1 MRAIKAFG
9 PKDLRLVEL
18 PDPTPGP
25 GEVLIRV
32 HASGICGSDKEYWLQ
47 GPTDGVY
54 GHEAMGE
61 VVALGEGVKHLRVG
75 ERVAINNVIG
85 CGRCA
90 ACRAGRFVF
99 CPHRPGRDVNGGYGE
114 MLVAPERNCL
124 RLDERV
130 GDEAGCLIFDNWG
143 TPYAALKRNGVGEGD
158 DLVIFGCGPIG
169 LAAAV
174 LAKHRGAYVIAV
186 DPVAY
191 RREAALRLA
200 ADHALAP
207 DEDLPAAVRALTSGR
222 GASVVLECSGQGA
235 AYALG
240 LAALRIGGTLV
251 AVGEGAR
258 FDLRPSEGLIHRH
271 LKIVGSWYS
280 TMAEG
285 REVQELIVT
294 GAIDPLVFVTHRVG
308 LEEVPRALARFAS
321 REEGVLKTVVVMKK

>member
-18 PDPTPGP
+18 PDPIPGP
-25 GEVLIRV
+25 GEVLIEV
-32 HASGICGSDKEYWLQ
+32 HASGICGSDKEYWLH

-85 CGRCA
+85 CGRCP

-99 CPHRPGRDVNGGYGE
+99 CPLRSGRDVNGGYGE
-114 MLVAPERNCL
+114 LRVAPERNCL
-124 RLDERV
+124 RLDDRV
-130 GDEAGCLIFDNWG
+130 SDEAGCLIFDNWG
-143 TPYAALKRNGVGEGD
+143 TPYAALKRAGVGEGD

-174 LAKHRGAYVIAV
+174 LAKRFGAYVIAV

-200 ADHALAP
+200 ADAALTP
-207 DEDLPAAVRALTSGR
+207 GEDLPAMVRELTGGL
-222 GASVVLECSGQGA
+222 GASFVL
-235 AYALG
+235 
-240 LAALRIGGTLV
+240 
-251 AVGEGAR
+251 
-258 FDLRPSEGLIHRH
+258 D
-271 LKIVGSWYS
+271 
-280 TMAEG
+280 
-285 REVQELIVT
+285 
-294 GAIDPLVFVTHRVG
+294 
-308 LEEVPRALARFAS
+308 
-321 REEGVLKTVVVMKK
+321 

>member
-18 PDPTPGP
+18 PDPAPGP

-32 HASGICGSDKEYWLQ
+32 RASGICGSDKEYWLQ
-47 GPTDGVY
+47 GPTDRVY

-61 VVALGEGVKHLRVG
+61 VAALGEGVKHLRVG
-75 ERVAINNVIG
+75 ERVAVNNVIG

-124 RLDERV
+124 RLDGRV
-130 GDEAGCLIFDNWG
+130 SDEAGCLIFDNWG

-174 LAKHRGAYVIAV
+174 LAKRFGAYVIAV

-200 ADHALAP
+200 ADAALAP
-207 DEDLPAAVRALTSGR
+207 GEGTPAAIRELTCGL
-222 GASVVLECSGQGA
+222 GASFVLDCSGQGA
-235 AYALG
+235 AYAMG
-240 LAALRIGGTLV
+240 LSALRIGGTFI
-251 AVGEGAR
+251 AVGEGAQ
-258 FDLRPSEGLIHRH
+258 FDLRPSEVLIHRH
-271 LKIVGSWYS
+271 LRIAGSWYS

-285 REVQELIVT
+285 REVQELIVA
-294 GAIDPLVFVTHRVG
+294 GAIDQIG
-308 LEEVPRALARFAS
+308 RAH
-321 REEGVLKTVVVMKK
+321 V